1 MLNLAQK
8 VYLAS
13 LARKEAAMPWED
25 EDSST
30 MPEILAGVGGAATGA
45 GAVYGPGLL
54 RKGMR
59 LNKDMANQ
67 LYLGSHMNQK
77 DLYKYQRALSGD
89 AKKAKRAVK
98 DALGLA
104 KVDKK
109 AKMAD
114 ASLKRALKALGIK
127 GKGGRAA
134 AAATLAALLGGNA
147 AGIAHLL
154 DN

>member
-1 MLNLAQK
+1 M
-8 VYLAS
+8 
-13 LARKEAAMPWED
+13 
-25 EDSST
+25 
-30 MPEILAGVGGAATGA
+30 
-45 GAVYGPGLL
+45 
-54 RKGMR
+54 
-59 LNKDMANQ
+59 
-67 LYLGSHMNQK
+67 
-77 DLYKYQRALSGD
+77 SGD